1 MESTSWISISLFWVI
16 HSVFVSN
23 ADLPK
28 PIYGFTMFLICM
40 LISFSIFYLIR
51 YFVEHKLGKTERLK
65 KSITRLV
72 TLISDIRINHYFLMA
87 AKAQSTHGKEEIER
101 DVEIVEE
108 KIFST
113 IEKVADE
120 S

>member
-1 MESTSWISISLFWVI
+1 MESVAWISIALFWVI
-16 HSVFVSN
+16 HSVFVNN

-28 PIYGFTMFLICM
+28 PIYGTTLFSICM
-40 LISFSIFYLIR
+40 FISFSIFYLIK
-51 YFVEHKLGKTERLK
+51 YFVEHKLNKIEKLK

-72 TLISDIRINHYFLMA
+72 TLISDIRINHYFQMA
-87 AKAQSTHGKEEIER
+87 AKAQSMHGKEEIEK
-101 DVEIVEE
+101 DVEIVED